1 MKILI
6 IDDSEFFRG
15 LIRKYLNRQ
24 IPEAEI
30 VEYKIEEL
38 GKPGKNFMW
47 SDYDVLLLD
56 YNLGNGEDGLAW
68 LEEFGSLLVFPPTI
82 VLTGEGDEYVAV
94 NAIKLGAV
102 DYFNK
107 KDIAKR
113 RLADV
118 IEKAT
123 HYDDKTDVNQKQN
136 IEIATQVIKKI
147 SDEDHKLSDK
157 LVVGYKFIRM
167 IGEGGMSKI
176 YLAEREEDN
185 RPIVLKIL
193 ELEKIQDI
201 SLIRRFTRE
210 AELIADLNS
219 PHIVNIYEY
228 GFSNEFGFIAMEF
241 FTRGDLKQR
250 IEVGITLEQAR
261 YYIYHIAL
269 GLQAIHEIGVVH
281 RDLKPSNIMFRSD
294 DSMAIGDF
302 GISRQ
307 LDSNTALT
315 EVGSVIGTAHY
326 MSPEQG
332 EGKPVD
338 IRTDIYSAG
347 VILFELLSGKRPYKG
362 SSTASLIY
370 KHVYADIPK
379 LPDDLLQFQ
388 TIIDR
393 LLAKNPDDR
402 YQNATEFIKA
412 LEASTL
418 AL

>member
-30 VEYKIEEL
+30 VEYKVEEL
-38 GKPGKNFMW
+38 GKPGRTFIW

-68 LEEFGSLLVFPPTI
+68 LEEFGSLPGFPPTI

-107 KDIAKR
+107 KDITKR
-113 RLADV
+113 RLSE
-118 IEKAT
+118 IINKAT
-123 HYDDKTDVNQKQN
+123 HYDDKTEVNQKQN
-136 IEIATQVIKKI
+136 IEFATQIIKNI
-147 SDEDHKLSDK
+147 SNKDHKQSNK
-157 LVVGYKFIRM
+157 QVVGYKFIRM
-167 IGEGGMSKI
+167 IGEGGMSKV

-185 RPIVLKIL
+185 KSLVLKIL
-193 ELEKIQDI
+193 ELDKIQDI

-210 AELIADLNS
+210 AELMADLNS
-219 PHIVNIYEY
+219 PHIVNIYEH

-250 IEVGITLEQAR
+250 MEVKITLEQAR
-261 YYIYHIAL
+261 NYIYHIAL
-269 GLQAIHEIGVVH
+269 GLQVIHEIDVVH
-281 RDLKPSNIMFRSD
+281 RDLKPANIMFRSD

-302 GISRQ
+302 GLSKD
-307 LDSNTALT
+307 LYSNTELT
-315 EVGSVIGTAHY
+315 AVETVMGTPHY

-332 EGKPVD
+332 EGKNID
-338 IRTDIYSAG
+338 IRTDLYSAG
-347 VILFELLSGKRPYKG
+347 VILFELLSGKRPYEG
-362 SSTASLIY
+362 SSAVSLIY
-370 KHVYADIPK
+370 QHVHGNIPE

-388 TIIDR
+388 TIIDH

-412 LEASTL
+412 LEAV
-418 AL
+418 

>member
-1 MKILI
+1 M
-6 IDDSEFFRG
+6 
-15 LIRKYLNRQ
+15 RKYLNRQ

-30 VEYKIEEL
+30 VEYKVEEL
-38 GKPGKNFMW
+38 GKPGENFIW

-118 IEKAT
+118 IEKAA

-147 SDEDHKLSDK
+147 SEEDYKQSNK

-219 PHIVNIYEY
+219 PHVVNIYEY

-241 FTRGDLKQR
+241 FTRGDLQQR
-250 IEVGITLEQAR
+250 LKVGITLELAQT
-261 YYIYHIAL
+261 YIYNIAL

-281 RDLKPSNIMFRSD
+281 RDLKPANIMFRSD

-302 GISRQ
+302 GISKA
-307 LDSNTALT
+307 LYSNTALT
-315 EVGSVIGTAHY
+315 AVGTVIGTAHY

-332 EGKPVD
+332 EGKPVE

-379 LPDDLLQFQ
+379 LPDDLIQFQ
-388 TIIDR
+388 EIIER

-402 YQNATEFIKA
+402 YQSATEFIKA
-412 LEASTL
+412 LEAPTL
-418 AL
+418 VL